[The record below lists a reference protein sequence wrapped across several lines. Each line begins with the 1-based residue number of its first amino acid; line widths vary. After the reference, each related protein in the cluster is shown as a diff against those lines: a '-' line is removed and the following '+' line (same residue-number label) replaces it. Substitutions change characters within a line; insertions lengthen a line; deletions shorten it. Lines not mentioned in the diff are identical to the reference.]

1 MDSSLISLDNY
12 IIISDI
18 IVLNAYFNYKSEENN
33 LNEYLKSF
41 ADPDKK
47 MPFYI
52 TLAGI
57 TYPDPS
63 YHITRTHADIS
74 VIEYVTDGDGYV
86 ILDGETHHVCRDM
99 IYFLPQ
105 GKRHN
110 YYSDSENPFT
120 KIFLNISGDFCKH
133 LVLAYGLSGKNFF
146 DGNGLKPAFERIISV
161 ICSDIS
167 DSDMQAALQGIFVEI
182 ISRLSVA
189 MRETKHSDEA
199 LKLKSYLDSNH
210 ERLVSTKELSK
221 IIFRSQDYCQKLFSR
236 EFDLTPYAYQLE
248 RKMQTAKSLLADT
261 QMSVGEIAEKL
272 GYSDIHYFSNLF
284 YKKCGCRPL
293 SYRKSRR

>member
-1 MDSSLISLDNY
+1 MD
-12 IIISDI
+12 
-18 IVLNAYFNYKSEENN
+18 
-33 LNEYLKSF
+33 EYLKCF
-41 ADPDKK
+41 ADLDKE

-57 TYPDPS
+57 TYPDPT
-63 YHITRTHADIS
+63 YHITRTRADIS

-86 ILDGETHHVCRDM
+86 ILDGKTHHVCRDM

-110 YYSDSENPFT
+110 YYSDSKNPFT
-120 KIFLNISGDFCKH
+120 KIFLNVSGDFCER
-133 LVLAYGLSGKNFF
+133 LVFAYGLSGKCFF
-146 DGNGLKPAFERIISV
+146 DGNGLKPTFEKIVSV
-161 ICSDIS
+161 IR
-167 DSDMQAALQGIFVEI
+167 SDMPDGDVQAILQGIFIEI

-199 LKLKSYLDSNH
+199 LKLKNFIDSNP
-210 ERLVSTKELSK
+210 ERIVSSNELSK

-236 EFDLTPYAYQLE
+236 EFNTTPYAYQLE

-261 QMSVGEIAEKL
+261 NLSVGEIAEKL

-284 YKKCGCRPL
+284 YKKCGCRP
-293 SYRKSRR
+293 SIYRKSRR